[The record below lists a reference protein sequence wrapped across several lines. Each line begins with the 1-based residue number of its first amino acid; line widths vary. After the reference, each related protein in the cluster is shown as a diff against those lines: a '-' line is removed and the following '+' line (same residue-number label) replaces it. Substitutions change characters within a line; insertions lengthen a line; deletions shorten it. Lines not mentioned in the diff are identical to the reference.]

1 MGGKIKWK
9 KSANKLSKWFNS
21 QDGLHQEIKRLL
33 KAIRAQEI
41 LKEKLEAAA
50 LEEKTAGDILFKNLE
65 SVSRDEL
72 LILVE
77 HYPDVE
83 KFIDYLVEEP
93 KKTSENGEV
102 TK

>member
-1 MGGKIKWK
+1 MEINDQAFEVVQFAGH
-9 KSANKLSKWFNS
+9 
-21 QDGLHQEIKRLL
+21 LHQEIKRLL

-41 LKEKLEAAA
+41 LKEKMEAAA
-50 LEEKTAGDILFKNLE
+50 IEEKAAYDIVVKNLE